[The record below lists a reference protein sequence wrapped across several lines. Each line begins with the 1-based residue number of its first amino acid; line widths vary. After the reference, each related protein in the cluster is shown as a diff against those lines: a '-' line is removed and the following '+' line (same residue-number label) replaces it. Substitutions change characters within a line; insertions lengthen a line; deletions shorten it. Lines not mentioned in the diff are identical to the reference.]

1 MPESLRALKGLRQ
14 GVDIRPGGRMTGSI
28 NLLALVLALLGAWT
42 LEDPTEPRGIEE
54 LEEAYVSTTLKR
66 VEHFALTDSIDGV
79 RVLDENVLGLVE
91 WREREVDGGQVLER
105 DVLFA
110 GASLLIRHVERL
122 TQDTTRLVWREA
134 GPGVGRSQIV
144 EPEGDQLR
152 IVDWLRSG
160 VERSS
165 LEVEHP
171 ASFPLALLE
180 SLRQGERVP
189 ASAER
194 YWPLTRSVERLG
206 IETQYLAGA
215 MAPERRLIEL
225 SREDG
230 SLAGRFL
237 FDGDALE
244 AFQWQEGG
252 PWARRVSS
260 ARHAR
265 IKTRISGRRPVEAA
279 SRPR

>member
-1 MPESLRALKGLRQ
+1 
-14 GVDIRPGGRMTGSI
+14 MTGSTH
-28 NLLALVLALLGAWT
+28 LLTLLLTLLGAWT
-42 LEDPTEPRGIEE
+42 LEDPRANSESELAGESMKPEE
-54 LEEAYVSTTLKR
+54 TGARELPDEYVSTTLRR

-79 RVLDENVLGLVE
+79 RVRDEHVLGLVE

-105 DVLFA
+105 DVMFA

-122 TQDTTRLVWREA
+122 TEETTRLVWREA

-144 EPEGDQLR
+144 EPEGGRLR

-165 LEVEHP
+165 LEIEHP
-171 ASFPLALLE
+171 ARFPLALLE
-180 SLRQGERVP
+180 SFREGERMPTV
-189 ASAER
+189 AER
-194 YWPLTRSVERLG
+194 YWPLTRSVERLS
-206 IETQYLAGA
+206 IATRYLAGA
-215 MAPERRLIEL
+215 MAPGRRLIEL
-225 SREDG
+225 TREDG

-252 PWARRVSS
+252 PWARRVSE

-265 IKTRISGRRPVEAA
+265 IKTRISGKRPVEAA
-279 SRPR
+279 SQPR